1 MSLFDRNISLP
12 YKETEQSFSD
22 LFSEYS
28 AHDQKLFIIACL
40 EHMGK
45 QHQLEVEQAVDE
57 VAMIIVLREFQVN
70 LTATVNMHVNV
81 MAPDEEIA
89 QEMVRHVGIEDL
101 INGYGDGHEEVSIND
116 VSIDIDDVD
125 DIS

>member
-12 YKETEQSFSD
+12 YKETEQRFSD
-22 LFSEYS
+22 LFNEYS
-28 AHDQKLFIIACL
+28 AQDQKLFIIACL

-45 QHQLEVEQAVDE
+45 QHELEVEEAVDE
-57 VAMIIVLREFQVN
+57 VAMIIVLRQFQVN
-70 LTATVNMHVNV
+70 LRAMVSMHVNV

-89 QEMVRHVGIEDL
+89 EDMVKDIGIEDL
-101 INGYGDGHEEVSIND
+101 INGNVDGADD
-116 VSIDIDDVD
+116 VVIDDYEIDIDDVD